1 MKPTKTPEP
10 SSPPW
15 QPGTRLVVGVLL
27 ILLIIAFL
35 YLMRSLLAPLVLAVL
50 LAYLLH
56 PVLTRLTTQL
66 RLSRGCA
73 LLIVYLF
80 LVLLLVGT
88 TTGLGVAISQRVTQL
103 ATYLG
108 ELSVELPA
116 QIESLARLQ
125 IPIGPWQ
132 VDLSQ
137 INLGPIL
144 SDLASAI
151 SPLLSQTGSLLA
163 SVAKATASVVSLV
176 ILVLILG
183 YYLLLDMGKMEQGIL
198 ELVPLSYRGDFRRL
212 IGETGQVWNAFLRG
226 QAILAIVMTVLVAV
240 VLTGLGVRFP
250 LVLGFI
256 AGLMEFIPWFGPV
269 VATIVTVLVA
279 LLQPSNWWGLTPLG
293 FGLLVFIVFLFIQ
306 QLENHVLFP
315 NIIGQSLH
323 MHPLIVLLSAL
334 VGGLLAGLVGLL
346 LAAPTVATLRLWLGY
361 IYRKVVGLDTWPGPV
376 IGPAPQ
382 PVRSLY
388 LQRLFARWRKW
399 RKKIEQADAEGDG

>member
-1 MKPTKTPEP
+1 MKPTETPEP

-27 ILLIIAFL
+27 ILLIIAIL
-35 YLMRSLLAPLVLAVL
+35 YLMRSLLAPVVLAVL

-56 PVLTRLTTQL
+56 PILTRLTTQF
-66 RLSRGCA
+66 RLPRGCA

-103 ATYLG
+103 AIYLG

-125 IPIGPWQ
+125 IPIGPWL

-137 INLGPIL
+137 INLEPIL

-163 SVAKATASVVSLV
+163 SVAKATASVVTLV

-183 YYLLLDMGKMEQGIL
+183 YYMLLDMGKMEQGIL
-198 ELVPLSYRGDFRRL
+198 ELVPLPYRGDFRRL
-212 IGETGQVWNAFLRG
+212 IGETGRVWNAFLRG

-250 LVLGFI
+250 LVLGLI

-279 LLQPSNWWGLTPLG
+279 LFQPSNWWGLTPLG
-293 FGLLVFIVFLFIQ
+293 FGILVFIVFLFIQ
-306 QLENHVLFP
+306 QLENNVLFP
-315 NIIGQSLH
+315 TIIGQSLH

-334 VGGLLAGLVGLL
+334 VGGTLGGLVGLL

-382 PVRSLY
+382 PVRSAFV
-388 LQRLFARWRKW
+388 QRLFERWRKR
-399 RKKIEQADAEGDG
+399 RK